1 MPRDIVKV
9 PIVRNAAARTA
20 TGGRTMTASPIPRSP
35 VDGWDCRLYRKPEI
49 SVDRDEGAAGV
60 TTIDQVR
67 VLSILDTTAPV
78 QVNDLVQL
86 PEGINAKIIR
96 VRRYTRTLQCDLET
110 GAE

>member
-20 TGGRTMTASPIPRSP
+20 TGGRTMTASPIPGSP
-35 VDGWDCRLYRKPEI
+35 VDGWDCRLFRKPEI
-49 SVDRDEGAAGV
+49 SVDRDEGAPGV
-60 TTIDQVR
+60 ATVDQVR
-67 VLSILDTTAPV
+67 VLSLLDTTAPV
-78 QVNDLVQL
+78 QVNDLAQL